1 MSEVAKDLL
10 AILLLIKPLLIV
22 PEDTF
27 EFVIEL
33 LACTLRQS
41 QRAHVLLDMLTR
53 PVLNRSD
60 LFRRL
65 ITKTVEVTVVP
76 T

>member
-1 MSEVAKDLL
+1 MVVMSEVAKDLL
-10 AILLLIKPLLIV
+10 AILLLIKPFLIV

-41 QRAHVLLDMLTR
+41 
-53 PVLNRSD
+53 
-60 LFRRL
+60 
-65 ITKTVEVTVVP
+65 
-76 T
+76 